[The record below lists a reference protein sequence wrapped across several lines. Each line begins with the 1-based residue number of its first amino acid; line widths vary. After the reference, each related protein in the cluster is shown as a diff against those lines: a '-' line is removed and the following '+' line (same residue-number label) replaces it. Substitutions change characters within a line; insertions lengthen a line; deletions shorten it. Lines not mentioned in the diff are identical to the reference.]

1 MQIKTIKVSEKGQIA
16 IPKEMRDNMGIK
28 EGEELL
34 LFQKEDQI
42 LIQKAKK
49 VSKLM
54 EDSFS
59 DILVFNQNSLKEV
72 WGNKEDDYW
81 NTYLKKK

>member
-16 IPKEMRDNMGIK
+16 IPKEIRETLGIK

-34 LFQKEDQI
+34 LFQRNDQI

-49 VSKLM
+49 VSKII
-54 EDSFS
+54 EENFS
-59 DILVFNQNSLKEV
+59 DILILNQKSLKEV
-72 WGNKEDDYW
+72 WDNKEDDSW
-81 NTYLKKK
+81 NAYLKK